1 MAKGQLRSSREP
13 KKPKK
18 ANVKAKGE
26 ALGSPNLWK
35 TLEMQSGGRAGTK
48 R

>member
-18 ANVKAKGE
+18 GKGKGE
-26 ALGSPNLWK
+26 VTASPNIWK
-35 TLEMQSGGRAGTK
+35 ALEMQSGDRAGK
-48 R
+48 RR